1 MNRQFPALRG
11 LAILLV
17 VLNHSIT
24 LGLLA
29 LRQWGYTPAPLLERY
44 LLVGLKQLGL
54 IAVPTFLFLSGTF
67 AAYAVQGKAWRP
79 AYRTIFASLKHVVWP
94 YLIWSAVYY
103 VMIYFVAGERYSA
116 LGYIKQLLVGY
127 PFNFVPLLVVF
138 YLLAPALVRVAL
150 RYPGLT
156 LLAVLAYQLFLVN
169 VLKPGA
175 LGFALP
181 AWAWYLTPPAV
192 RVTLAIWAIFFP
204 LGLVY
209 SLHGRRVLPVLQ
221 RAWPALAVA
230 ALGLFILAFLEEWSV
245 LSAPLAGVL
254 CPVAVVLL
262 FPLFRRDFFPLARQ
276 LELLGKRAYG
286 LYLTN
291 LIVLNLALALVHAA
305 LPWLFGQLLV
315 LTALLF
321 VATLV
326 LPQALIALAER
337 LPNPRAHRY
346 VFG

>member
-29 LRQWGYTPAPLLERY
+29 LRQWGYTPAPVLERY
-44 LLVGLKQLGL
+44 VLVGLKQLGL

-67 AAYAVQGKAWRP
+67 AAYAVLGKAWRP
-79 AYRTIFASLKHVVWP
+79 AYRTIFASLKHVIWP

-103 VMIYFVAGERYSA
+103 VMIYFVAGESYSP
-116 LGYIKQLLVGY
+116 LGYVKQLLVGY
-127 PFNFVPLLVVF
+127 PFNFVPLLVLF
-138 YLLAPALVRVAL
+138 YLAAPLLVRAAQ
-150 RYPGLT
+150 RFPGLT
-156 LLAVLAYQLFLVN
+156 LLAILAYQLFLVN

-175 LGFALP
+175 LGFAFP

-192 RVTLAIWAIFFP
+192 RITLALWAIFFP
-204 LGLVY
+204 LGMVY
-209 SLHGRRVLPVLQ
+209 SLHGRKVLPVLQ
-221 RAWPALAVA
+221 RAWPLLAVA
-230 ALGLFILAFLEEWSV
+230 AVALFVLAFLEEWSV
-245 LSAPLAGVL
+245 LSAPLAAVL
-254 CPVAVVLL
+254 CPLAVVLL
-262 FPLFRRDFFPLARQ
+262 FPLIRRDAIPLVRQ
-276 LELLGKRAYG
+276 LEQLGKRAYG

-291 LIVLNLALALVHAA
+291 LIVLNLALALVHVA
-305 LPWLFGQLLV
+305 LPWLFGQLFV
-315 LTALLF
+315 LTVLLF
-321 VATLV
+321 AATLS
-326 LPQALIALAER
+326 LPQLLIALAER

>member
-1 MNRQFPALRG
+1 VNRQFGALRG

-24 LGLLA
+24 LGLAA

-44 LLVGLKQLGL
+44 VLVGLKQLGL
-54 IAVPTFLFLSGTF
+54 VAVPTFLFLSGTF

-94 YLIWSAVYY
+94 YLIWSVVYY
-103 VMIYFVAGERYSA
+103 ALMAVVAGERTTA
-116 LGYIKQLLVGY
+116 LGYAKHLLVGY

-138 YLLAPALVRVAL
+138 YLAAPLLVRPAQ
-150 RYPGLT
+150 RFPALT
-156 LLAVLAYQLFLVN
+156 LLAVLGYQLFLVN

-181 AWAWYLTPPAV
+181 AWAGILAPPGI
-192 RVTLAIWAIFFP
+192 RLTLALWALFFP
-204 LGLVY
+204 LGMVY
-209 SLHGRRVLPVLQ
+209 SLHARQVLPWLQ
-221 RAWPALAVA
+221 RVWPVLAVA
-230 ALGLFILAFLEEWSV
+230 AVGLFALAFLEEWSV
-245 LSAPLAGVL
+245 LSAPLAAVL

-262 FPLFRRDFFPLARQ
+262 FPLLRRDAIPLAGR
-276 LELLGKRAYG
+276 LEQLGKRAYG

-315 LTALLF
+315 LAGLLF
-321 VATLV
+321 VATLI
-326 LPQALIALAER
+326 LPQLLIALAER